1 MSINRQYVA
10 IMLIFDQI
18 LEIILNRNDHFERLG
33 ENMQEDRKGEIIKL
47 LSTRGYMTVEELA
60 EQLYVSGPTVRRCLQ
75 TLAEEGRIKRIHGGA
90 SYIGRD
96 SYEWTLDMRSRVN
109 PREKRVIGKL
119 AAELVGEGNHI
130 FLDAGS
136 TCHFLA
142 KELDPSMKMT
152 VLTNSI
158 PTIMELS
165 GHKNCQI
172 ESPCGQYYPSHTS
185 FFGEES
191 AQFIRKRHADYYFA
205 TSTAMDSRNGV
216 SVRSLVEVSVKQAM
230 RDCADCMVLLMDH
243 TKMETTD
250 YYHLFDFS
258 QVDILVTDAPLPDS
272 MREACERDGVEV
284 ILPCVSVPV
293 PMTQ

>member
-1 MSINRQYVA
+1 MS
-10 IMLIFDQI
+10 
-18 LEIILNRNDHFERLG
+18 RNDHFRKLG
-33 ENMQEDRKGEIIKL
+33 ENMQEDRKSEIIRL

-109 PREKRVIGKL
+109 SREKRVIGKL
-119 AAELVGEGNHI
+119 AAELVGEGNHV

-191 AQFIRKRHADYYFA
+191 AAFIRTRHADFSFA
-205 TSTAMDSRNGV
+205 TSTAIDSRTGV
-216 SVRSLVEVSVKQAM
+216 SARSLVEVSVKQAM
-230 RDCADCMVLLMDH
+230 RACADCMVLLMDH

-250 YYHLFDFS
+250 YYHLFDLS
-258 QVDILVTDAPLPDS
+258 QVDILITDVPLHDS
-272 MREACERDGVEV
+272 MREACERNDVEV
-284 ILPCVSVPV
+284 ILP
-293 PMTQ
+293 

>member
-1 MSINRQYVA
+1 MSIFEQYVA
-10 IMLIFDQI
+10 IMLIFDQKSD
-18 LEIILNRNDHFERLG
+18 IILNRNDRFERLG
-33 ENMQEDRKGEIIKL
+33 ENMQEDRKSEIIKL

-191 AQFIRKRHADYYFA
+191 AQFIRKRHADFYFA
-205 TSTAMDSRNGV
+205 TSTAVDSRNGV

-272 MREACERDGVEV
+272 MREVCEREDVEV
-284 ILPCVSVPV
+284 IMP
-293 PMTQ
+293 

>member
-18 LEIILNRNDHFERLG
+18 LGIILNRNDHFERLG

-119 AAELVGEGNHI
+119 AAEI

-152 VLTNSI
+152 ILTNSI

-191 AQFIRKRHADYYFA
+191 AQFIRKRHADFYFA
-205 TSTAMDSRNGV
+205 TSTAVDSRNGV

-272 MREACERDGVEV
+272 MREVCEREEVEV
-284 ILPCVSVPV
+284 IMP
-293 PMTQ
+293 

>member
-1 MSINRQYVA
+1 MSIFEQYVA

-18 LEIILNRNDHFERLG
+18 SGIILNRNDRFERLG
-33 ENMQEDRKGEIIKL
+33 ENMQEDRKSEIIKL

-191 AQFIRKRHADYYFA
+191 AQFIRKRHADFYFA
-205 TSTAMDSRNGV
+205 TSTAVDSRNGV

-272 MREACERDGVEV
+272 MREVCEREDVEV
-284 ILPCVSVPV
+284 IMP
-293 PMTQ
+293 

>member
-1 MSINRQYVA
+1 
-10 IMLIFDQI
+10 
-18 LEIILNRNDHFERLG
+18 
-33 ENMQEDRKGEIIKL
+33 MQEDRKGEIIKL

-191 AQFIRKRHADYYFA
+191 AQFIRKRHADFYFA
-205 TSTAMDSRNGV
+205 TSTAVDSRNGV

-272 MREACERDGVEV
+272 MREACERYDVEV
-284 ILPCVSVPV
+284 ILP
-293 PMTQ
+293 

>member
-1 MSINRQYVA
+1 MS
-10 IMLIFDQI
+10 
-18 LEIILNRNDHFERLG
+18 RNDHFRKLG
-33 ENMQEDRKGEIIKL
+33 ENMQEDRKSEIIRL

-109 PREKRVIGKL
+109 SREKRVIGKL
-119 AAELVGEGNHI
+119 AAELVGEGNHV

-191 AQFIRKRHADYYFA
+191 AAFIRTRHADFYFA
-205 TSTAMDSRNGV
+205 TSTAIDSRNGV
-216 SVRSLVEVSVKQAM
+216 SVRSLVEMSVKQAM
-230 RDCADCMVLLMDH
+230 RACADCMVLLMDH

-250 YYHLFDFS
+250 YYHLFDLS
-258 QVDILVTDAPLPDS
+258 QVDILITDAPLPDS
-272 MREACERDGVEV
+272 MREACERDDVEV
-284 ILPCVSVPV
+284 ILP
-293 PMTQ
+293 

>member
-1 MSINRQYVA
+1 MS
-10 IMLIFDQI
+10 
-18 LEIILNRNDHFERLG
+18 RNDHFERLG
-33 ENMQEDRKGEIIKL
+33 ENMQEDRKSEIIKL

-205 TSTAMDSRNGV
+205 TSTAVDSRNGV

>member
-1 MSINRQYVA
+1 M
-10 IMLIFDQI
+10 
-18 LEIILNRNDHFERLG
+18 NRNDHSERLG

-75 TLAEEGRIKRIHGGA
+75 VLADEGRIKRIHGGA

-191 AQFIRKRHADYYFA
+191 AQFIRKRHADYYFS
-205 TSTAMDSRNGV
+205 TSTAVDSRTGV
-216 SVRSLVEVSVKQAM
+216 SVRSRVEVSVKQAM

-272 MREACERDGVEV
+272 MREACERYDVEV
-284 ILPCVSVPV
+284 ILP
-293 PMTQ
+293 

>member
-152 VLTNSI
+152 ILTNSI

>member
-1 MSINRQYVA
+1 
-10 IMLIFDQI
+10 
-18 LEIILNRNDHFERLG
+18 
-33 ENMQEDRKGEIIKL
+33 MQEDRKSEIIKL
-47 LSTRGYMTVEELA
+47 LSTRGYMTVEELS
-60 EQLYVSGPTVRRCLQ
+60 ELLYVSGPTVRRCLQ
-75 TLAEEGRIKRIHGGA
+75 SLAEEGRIKRVHGGA

-109 PREKRVIGKL
+109 PQEKRVIGKL

-136 TCHFLA
+136 TCHYLA

-165 GHKNCQI
+165 GHKNCRI

-191 AQFIRKRHADYYFA
+191 AQFIRKRHADFYFA
-205 TSTAMDSRNGV
+205 TSTAIDSRNGV

-272 MREACERDGVEV
+272 MREVCERDDVEV
-284 ILPCVSVPV
+284 ILP
-293 PMTQ
+293 

>member
-1 MSINRQYVA
+1 MSINKQYMS
-10 IMLIFDQI
+10 ISLIIDQNKG
-18 LEIILNRNDHFERLG
+18 IILSRNDHFRKLG
-33 ENMQEDRKGEIIKL
+33 ENMQEDRKSEIIRL

-109 PREKRVIGKL
+109 SREKRVIGKL
-119 AAELVGEGNHI
+119 AAELVGEGNHV

-191 AQFIRKRHADYYFA
+191 AQFIRNRHADFYFA
-205 TSTAMDSRNGV
+205 TSTAIDSRTGV
-216 SVRSLVEVSVKQAM
+216 SARSLVEESVKQAM
-230 RDCADCMVLLMDH
+230 RACADCMVLLMDH

-250 YYHLFDFS
+250 YYHLFDLS
-258 QVDILVTDAPLPDS
+258 QVDILITDAPLPDS
-272 MREACERDGVEV
+272 MREACERNDVEV
-284 ILPCVSVPV
+284 ILP
-293 PMTQ
+293 

>member
-1 MSINRQYVA
+1 MSINGQYVA
-10 IMLIFDQI
+10 IMLIFDQKSGT
-18 LEIILNRNDHFERLG
+18 ILNRNDHFERLD
-33 ENMQEDRKGEIIKL
+33 ENMQEDRKSEIIKL

-191 AQFIRKRHADYYFA
+191 AQFIRKRHADFYFA
-205 TSTAMDSRNGV
+205 TSTAVDSRNGV

-258 QVDILVTDAPLPDS
+258 QVDILVTDAPLPDG
-272 MREACERDGVEV
+272 MREVCERNDVEV
-284 ILPCVSVPV
+284 IMP
-293 PMTQ
+293 

>member
-1 MSINRQYVA
+1 
-10 IMLIFDQI
+10 
-18 LEIILNRNDHFERLG
+18 
-33 ENMQEDRKGEIIKL
+33 MQEDRKGEIIKL

-60 EQLYVSGPTVRRCLQ
+60 EQLYVSGPTIRRCLQ
-75 TLAEEGRIKRIHGGA
+75 VLAEEGRIKRIHGGA

-205 TSTAMDSRNGV
+205 TSTAVDSRTGV

-230 RDCADCMVLLMDH
+230 RDCSDCMVLLMDH

-272 MREACERDGVEV
+272 MREACERYDVEV
-284 ILPCVSVPV
+284 ILP
-293 PMTQ
+293 